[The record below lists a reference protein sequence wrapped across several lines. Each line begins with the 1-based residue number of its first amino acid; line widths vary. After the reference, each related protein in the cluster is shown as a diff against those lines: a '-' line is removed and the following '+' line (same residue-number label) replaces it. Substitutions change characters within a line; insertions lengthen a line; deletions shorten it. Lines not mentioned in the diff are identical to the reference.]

1 MGEDVCRHSP
11 QARFPAHDPTE
22 VFAREFV
29 RQGLREGGHEVD
41 WEIDGQ
47 RGLREALAARHDL
60 MLLDI
65 MLPGVD
71 GLQLLAEVR
80 RREVKTPVL
89 LLTALDD
96 VDDRVRG
103 LDRGA
108 DDYLTKPFA
117 FSELLARI
125 RALSRR
131 PPLEMEPVLRVG
143 DLELD
148 MVRHEV
154 RRGDRRIDLSRR
166 EFGLLE
172 FFMRNARQLL
182 TRSQLAERVWGFDF
196 FHDSN
201 VVEVYVG
208 YLRRKLDAPGSKT
221 RIRTVRGMGY
231 ILDIDDG
238 D

>member
-1 MGEDVCRHSP
+1 VRLLLVED
-11 QARFPAHDPTE
+11 DKGLG
-22 VFAREFV
+22 EFV
-29 RQGLREGGHEVD
+29 RQGLREAGHEVD
-41 WEIDGQ
+41 WEMDGHG
-47 RGLREALAARHDL
+47 GLRQALASRHDL
-60 MLLDI
+60 LLLDV
-65 MLPGVD
+65 MLPGMG
-71 GLQLLAEVR
+71 GLEVLGEMR

-89 LLTALDD
+89 LLTALDT

-103 LDRGA
+103 LDQGA

-131 PPLEMEPVLRVG
+131 PPLDMEPVLRVG

-148 MVRHEV
+148 IVRHEV
-154 RRGDRRIDLSRR
+154 RRGNRRIELSRR
-166 EFGLLE
+166 EFSLLE
-172 FFMRNARQLL
+172 FFMRNAGQLL

-208 YLRRKLDAPGSKT
+208 YLRRKLDAPDT
-221 RIRTVRGMGY
+221 VARIRTVRGMGY
-231 ILDIDDG
+231 ILETG
-238 D
+238 EGA

>member
-1 MGEDVCRHSP
+1 MRLLLIEDDKSLG
-11 QARFPAHDPTE
+11 
-22 VFAREFV
+22 EFV
-29 RQGLREGGHEVD
+29 RQGLREAGHEVD
-41 WEIDGQ
+41 WETDGQ
-47 RGLREALAARHDL
+47 RGLREALATRHDL
-60 MLLDI
+60 VLLDV
-65 MLPGVD
+65 MLPGID
-71 GLQLLAEVR
+71 GLEVLGEMR

-89 LLTALDD
+89 LLTALDG

-148 MVRHEV
+148 IVRHDV
-154 RRGDRRIDLSRR
+154 RRGERRIELSRR
-166 EFGLLE
+166 EFNLLE
-172 FFMRNARQLL
+172 FFMRNAGQLL

-208 YLRRKLDAPGSKT
+208 YVRRKLDSPGGVT
-221 RIRTVRGMGY
+221 HIRTVRGMGY
-231 ILDIDDG
+231 ILDVGDG
-238 D
+238 G

>member
-1 MGEDVCRHSP
+1 MRLLLIEDDKSLG
-11 QARFPAHDPTE
+11 
-22 VFAREFV
+22 EFV
-29 RQGLREGGHEVD
+29 RQGLREAGHEVD
-41 WEIDGQ
+41 WEADGQ
-47 RGLREALAARHDL
+47 RGLSEALATRHDL
-60 MLLDI
+60 VLLDV
-65 MLPGVD
+65 MLPGIG
-71 GLQLLAEVR
+71 GLEVLAEMR

-89 LLTALDD
+89 LLTALDGI
-96 VDDRVRG
+96 DDRVRG
-103 LDRGA
+103 LDQGA

-148 MVRHEV
+148 IVRHDV
-154 RRGDRRIDLSRR
+154 RRGERRIELSRR
-166 EFGLLE
+166 EFSLLE
-172 FFMRNARQLL
+172 FFMRNAGQLL

-208 YLRRKLDAPGSKT
+208 YLRRKLDTPGSLT
-221 RIRTVRGMGY
+221 HIRTVRGMGY
-231 ILDIDDG
+231 ILDAGDG
-238 D
+238 G

>member
-1 MGEDVCRHSP
+1 MIED
-11 QARFPAHDPTE
+11 DKGLG
-22 VFAREFV
+22 EFV
-29 RQGLREGGHEVD
+29 RQGLREAGHEVD
-41 WEIDGQ
+41 WETDGQ
-47 RGLREALAARHDL
+47 GGLCEALATRHDL
-60 MLLDI
+60 VLLDV
-65 MLPGVD
+65 MLPGLN
-71 GLQLLAEVR
+71 GLEVLGEMR

-89 LLTALDD
+89 LLTALDG

-103 LDRGA
+103 LDHGA

-131 PPLEMEPVLRVG
+131 PPLEVEPVLRVG

-148 MVRHEV
+148 IVRHDV
-154 RRGDRRIDLSRR
+154 RRGERRIELSRR
-166 EFGLLE
+166 EFSLLE
-172 FFMRNARQLL
+172 FFMRNSGQLL

-208 YLRRKLDAPGSKT
+208 YLRRKLDAPGSVAH
-221 RIRTVRGMGY
+221 IRTVRGMGY
-231 ILDIDDG
+231 ILDVG
-238 D
+238 DVAS

>member
-1 MGEDVCRHSP
+1 
-11 QARFPAHDPTE
+11 
-22 VFAREFV
+22 
-29 RQGLREGGHEVD
+29 
-41 WEIDGQ
+41 
-47 RGLREALAARHDL
+47 
-60 MLLDI
+60 
-65 MLPGVD
+65 
-71 GLQLLAEVR
+71 
-80 RREVKTPVL
+80 VL
-89 LLTALDD
+89 LLTALDG

-103 LDRGA
+103 LDQGA

-131 PPLEMEPVLRVG
+131 PSLEMEPVLRVG

-148 MVRHEV
+148 IVRHEV
-154 RRGDRRIDLSRR
+154 RRQDRRIELSRR

-172 FFMRNARQLL
+172 FLMRNAGQLL

-201 VVEVYVG
+201 VVDVYVG
-208 YLRRKLDAPGSKT
+208 YLRRKLEAPGAVT

-231 ILDIDDG
+231 ILETDEG
-238 D
+238 A

>member
-1 MGEDVCRHSP
+1 MRLLLVED
-11 QARFPAHDPTE
+11 DKGIG
-22 VFAREFV
+22 EFV
-29 RQGLREGGHEVD
+29 RQGLREAGHEVD
-41 WEIDGQ
+41 WEMDGNK
-47 RGLREALAARHDL
+47 GLREALANRHDL
-60 MLLDI
+60 ILLDV
-65 MLPGVD
+65 MLPGID
-71 GLQLLAEVR
+71 GLEVLAEMR
-80 RREVKTPVL
+80 KREVKTPVL
-89 LLTALDD
+89 LLTALDG

-148 MVRHEV
+148 ILRHEV
-154 RRGDRRIDLSRR
+154 RRGERRIELSKR

-172 FFMRNARQLL
+172 FFMRNAGQLL

-208 YLRRKLDAPGSKT
+208 YLRRKLEGPGTDT

-231 ILDIDDG
+231 ILEAGDG
-238 D
+238 A

>member
-1 MGEDVCRHSP
+1 MRLLLVED
-11 QARFPAHDPTE
+11 DKGLG
-22 VFAREFV
+22 EFV
-29 RQGLREGGHEVD
+29 RQGLREAGHEVD
-41 WEIDGQ
+41 WETDGQ

-60 MLLDI
+60 VLLDV
-65 MLPGVD
+65 MLPGIG
-71 GLQLLAEVR
+71 GLEIL
-80 RREVKTPVL
+80 REMRLKEIKTPVL
-89 LLTALDD
+89 VLTALDG

-103 LDRGA
+103 LDQGA

-148 MVRHEV
+148 IMRHEV
-154 RRGDRRIDLSRR
+154 RRGERRIDLSRR

-172 FFMRNARQLL
+172 FFMRNPGQLL

-208 YLRRKLDAPGSKT
+208 YLRRKLDSPGSHAH
-221 RIRTVRGMGY
+221 IRTVRGMGY
-231 ILDIDDG
+231 ILDADDSG
-238 D
+238 

>member
-1 MGEDVCRHSP
+1 MRLLLVED
-11 QARFPAHDPTE
+11 DKGLG
-22 VFAREFV
+22 EFV
-29 RQGLREGGHEVD
+29 RQGLREAGHDVD
-41 WEIDGQ
+41 WETDGQ

-60 MLLDI
+60 VLLDV
-65 MLPGVD
+65 MLPGMG
-71 GLQLLAEVR
+71 GLEILGEMR
-80 RREVKTPVL
+80 GNDVKTPVL
-89 LLTALDD
+89 VLTALDG

-103 LDRGA
+103 LDQGA

-131 PPLEMEPVLRVG
+131 PPMEMEPVLRVG

-148 MVRHEV
+148 IMRHEV

-172 FFMRNARQLL
+172 FFMRNSGQLL

-208 YLRRKLDAPGSKT
+208 YLRRKLDSPGSHAH
-221 RIRTVRGMGY
+221 IRTVRGMGY
-231 ILDIDDG
+231 ILDVDTG
-238 D
+238 G